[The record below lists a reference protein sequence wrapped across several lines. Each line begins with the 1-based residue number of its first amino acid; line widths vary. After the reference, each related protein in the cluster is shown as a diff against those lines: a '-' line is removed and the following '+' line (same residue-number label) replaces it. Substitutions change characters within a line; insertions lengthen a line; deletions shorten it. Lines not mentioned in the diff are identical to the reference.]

1 MKTKKAIKFSFSG
14 KIWLYPSSSAKWH
27 FITVPKKESQE
38 IKERY
43 GPLAKGWGSF
53 PVEVQIGKS
62 VWKTSIFPDSK
73 SKTYILPLK
82 LAIRTKEELL
92 EGDTITIKFTIVV

>member
-1 MKTKKAIKFSFSG
+1 MKTKKVTKYTFTA
-14 KIWLYPSSSAKWH
+14 KIWLYPGASANWH
-27 FITVPKKESQE
+27 FVTVPKKESQE

-82 LAIRTKEELL
+82 LAIRNKEELL
-92 EGDTITIKFTIVV
+92 EGDDVTIKFTIAV